1 MTALA
6 NSFSNE
12 TAAIAA
18 LIAEGFK
25 DNGRGYFTKKSRT
38 GGNLMEGP
46 RDCIAIVE
54 IVHNRVD
61 PEWNAPDFFTLRFL

>member
-1 MTALA
+1 MTTLA
-6 NSFSNE
+6 NSFSTE

-46 RDCIAIVE
+46 RDCVAQCRVI
-54 IVHNRVD
+54 HNSVD
-61 PEWNAPDFFTLRFL
+61 PMWNKPDYFTIRFL